1 MIRGPQL
8 GERDELLYSSVLSM
22 LCVAYSIVSG
32 NDVCS
37 VLHTALLVVMMQL
50 TGAVDACESSFCECC

>member
-8 GERDELLYSSVLSM
+8 GERDELLYSSVLCM
-22 LCVAYSIVSG
+22 LCVACSIVSG

-37 VLHTALLVVMMQL
+37 VLHAALLVVMMYAL
-50 TGAVDACESSFCECC
+50 CCMQHC